1 MSLSTQLGRAGGHLP
16 YPRRAPPL
24 CTQASVAEL
33 RCQTLAPD
41 EEQAPKR
48 ERDGLSLARW
58 NQEPYVSGANRV

>member
-1 MSLSTQLGRAGGHLP
+1 M
-16 YPRRAPPL
+16 
-24 CTQASVAEL
+24 
-33 RCQTLAPD
+33 D

>member
-1 MSLSTQLGRAGGHLP
+1 MDKGDDLEPAGARHSRLARDERASQLTLTAH
-16 YPRRAPPL
+16 PL
-24 CTQASVAEL
+24 RT
-33 RCQTLAPD
+33 D